1 MNFSA
6 IISRFLKEGTMTLDI
21 ILAVFILL
29 AMVAGYLGG
38 GFKEI
43 FKLVIFA
50 AIFAAFKIPSF
61 ESAMQELA
69 GPKFYTTFYI
79 VAFIGSYFLIYKI
92 LFFVL
97 RDLIK
102 EKEGALGKTNKTLG
116 IVFGFFKGLAVIFVM
131 IYIFDS
137 LVKHNIFTELKPYTE
152 DSVLYTL
159 TKIII
164 NKTGLIF
171 F

>member
-1 MNFSA
+1 
-6 IISRFLKEGTMTLDI
+6 MTLDI
-21 ILAVFILL
+21 IFAVFILL

-50 AIFAAFKIPSF
+50 VIFAAFKIPSL

-79 VAFIGSYFLIYKI
+79 VAFILSYFLIYKL
-92 LFFVL
+92 LFFAL
-97 RDLIK
+97 KDLIR

-116 IVFGFFKGLAVIFVM
+116 IIFGFFKGLMIIFVM

-137 LVKHNIFTELKPYTE
+137 LVKHNIFIELKPYTE
-152 DSVLYTL
+152 DSVLYSLIKVVIT
-159 TKIII
+159 
-164 NKTGLIF
+164 KTGLIF

>member
-1 MNFSA
+1 
-6 IISRFLKEGTMTLDI
+6 MTLDI

-29 AMVAGYLGG
+29 AMVAGYLCG

-43 FKLVIFA
+43 FKLVVFTVIFA
-50 AIFAAFKIPSF
+50 ALKIPSL
-61 ESAMQELA
+61 ENTMQELA
-69 GPKFYTTFYI
+69 GPKFYTTLYI
-79 VAFIGSYFLIYKI
+79 FTFIISYFLIYKI

-102 EKEGALGKTNKTLG
+102 EKEGALGKTNKMLG
-116 IVFGFFKGLAVIFVM
+116 IIFGFFKGIAVIFVM

-137 LVKHNIFTELKPYTE
+137 LVKHNIFIELKPYTE
-152 DSVLYTL
+152 DSILYAVS
-159 TKIII
+159 KIVM
-164 NKTGLIF
+164 NKTGLVF

>member
-1 MNFSA
+1 
-6 IISRFLKEGTMTLDI
+6 MTLDI
-21 ILAVFILL
+21 ILVVFILL
-29 AMVAGYLGG
+29 AMLAGYLGG

-43 FKLVIFA
+43 FKLIIFALIFA
-50 AIFAAFKIPSF
+50 ALKIPSL
-61 ESAMQELA
+61 ESTMQELA
-69 GPKFYTTFYI
+69 GPKFYTTLYI
-79 VAFIGSYFLIYKI
+79 FTFIISYFLIYKI

-116 IVFGFFKGLAVIFVM
+116 IIFGFFKGLAVIFVM

-137 LVKHNIFTELKPYTE
+137 LVRHNIFIELKPYTE
-152 DSVLYTL
+152 DSILYSVSKAVMDT
-159 TKIII
+159 
-164 NKTGLIF
+164 TGLIF

>member
-1 MNFSA
+1 M
-6 IISRFLKEGTMTLDI
+6 IPRFLTERTMTLDI
-21 ILAVFILL
+21 IFAVFILL

-43 FKLVIFA
+43 FKLIIFA
-50 AIFAAFKIPSF
+50 AIFAAFKIPSL
-61 ESAMQELA
+61 ESAMQELT

-79 VAFIGSYFLIYKI
+79 VAFIVSYFLIYKI
-92 LFFVL
+92 LFFAL

-102 EKEGALGKTNKTLG
+102 EKEGALGATNKTLG

-137 LVKHNIFTELKPYTE
+137 LVKHNIFIELKPYTD
-152 DSVLYTL
+152 DSALYAL
-159 TKIII
+159 TKTVITR
-164 NKTGLIF
+164 TGLIF

>member
-1 MNFSA
+1 
-6 IISRFLKEGTMTLDI
+6 MTLDI

-43 FKLVIFA
+43 FKLIIFA
-50 AIFAAFKIPSF
+50 VIFAAFKIPSL

-102 EKEGALGKTNKTLG
+102 EKEGALGATNKTLG
-116 IVFGFFKGLAVIFVM
+116 IIFGFFKGLAVIFVM

-152 DSVLYTL
+152 DSVLYAVVKITL
-159 TKIII
+159 D
-164 NKTGLIF
+164 KTGLLF
-171 F
+171 FQ

>member
-1 MNFSA
+1 
-6 IISRFLKEGTMTLDI
+6 MTLDI

-43 FKLVIFA
+43 FKLIIFAVIFA
-50 AIFAAFKIPSF
+50 ALKIPSL

-79 VAFIGSYFLIYKI
+79 FTFIVSYFLIYKI

-102 EKEGALGKTNKTLG
+102 EKEGALGATNKTLG
-116 IVFGFFKGLAVIFVM
+116 IIFGFFKGLAVIFVM

-152 DSVLYTL
+152 DSVLYAVVKITL
-159 TKIII
+159 D
-164 NKTGLIF
+164 KTGLLF
-171 F
+171 FQ